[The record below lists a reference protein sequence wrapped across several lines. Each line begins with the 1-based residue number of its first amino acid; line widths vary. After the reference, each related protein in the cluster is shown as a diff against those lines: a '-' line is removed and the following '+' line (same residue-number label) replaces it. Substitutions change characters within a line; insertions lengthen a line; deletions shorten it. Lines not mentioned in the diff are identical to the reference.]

1 MRGGRR
7 DGRGPGNGVRVGGHR
22 SRDSKWSQRRA
33 TAEAILTK
41 LVELA
46 GSQSKVCD
54 AGVVQETHNASQDV
68 KVECS
73 EICQYTA
80 KVRGRWR
87 QEAGLREGHD
97 SGVEVVI
104 RGGVE

>member
-7 DGRGPGNGVRVGGHR
+7 DGRGPGDRVRVGGHR

-33 TAEAILTK
+33 TAEAMLTK

-54 AGVVQETHNASQDV
+54 AGIVQETNDASQDV

-73 EICQYTA
+73 EIY
-80 KVRGRWR
+80 
-87 QEAGLREGHD
+87 
-97 SGVEVVI
+97 
-104 RGGVE
+104 